1 VTTDG
6 DTLYCAGLD
15 GVIYAL
21 DAADGTVRWTFNT
34 GTENPIAAA
43 PALVGETL
51 YATGGDGTLSALDA
65 ATGAERWGFSLDGE
79 VDYGPSIANGVI
91 YVSTKLGTLYA
102 IGGSGA
108 EQLAAPY
115 TSQSTPVPQA
125 AAASPAPSVAPASS
139 AGSPW
144 QTTGGPEPFFAPA
157 GAAVDAD
164 GNLWVVDAG
173 NDRIQV
179 IAPDG
184 TFVEAW
190 DGTSGGG
197 ERFSFAKTSGGYDGD
212 IAFAPDGRIYV
223 AEPGSASHRVQVFD
237 HDRTWIETWNDFGL
251 DDGQF
256 IEPMSV
262 AVDTDGTVY
271 VLDLNQARVQK
282 FDADGNFLLGFGGR
296 GEDEGDLDNAAYLTV
311 DRQGNVLVTEWTH
324 SQIVAFAP
332 DGTFLTQWGRFGSDL
347 GEFRNPTDV
356 VVDTAGNIY
365 VADLDNGRIQLLDP
379 QGNALAAWDA
389 GTTPTGQDNLPY
401 ALALD
406 VAGNLYVIG
415 VAPDHDTGGNVQKFR
430 VMPSLVPA
438 SMATPQA

>member
-1 VTTDG
+1 M
-6 DTLYCAGLD
+6 
-15 GVIYAL
+15 IYAL
-21 DAADGTVRWTFNT
+21 DAADGTVRWTFPT
-34 GTENPIAAA
+34 GAENPIAAA

-51 YATGGDGTLSALDA
+51 YATGGDGTLYALDA
-65 ATGAERWGFSLDGE
+65 ATGTERWGFSLDGE

-108 EQLAAPY
+108 EQLTAPG
-115 TSQSTPVPQA
+115 SLPGTPLPEQVV
-125 AAASPAPSVAPASS
+125 ASPATPGVPAAS
-139 AGSPW
+139 AASPW
-144 QTTGGPEPFFAPA
+144 QTTGGPEPFFAPS

-164 GNLWVVDAG
+164 GNLWVVDGG
-173 NDRIQV
+173 NDQIQV

-184 TFVEAW
+184 TFLESW

-197 ERFSFAKTSGGYDGD
+197 ERFSFAKSSGGYDGD

-237 HDRTWIETWNDFGL
+237 RDQTWIATWDDFGMG
-251 DDGQF
+251 DGQF

-262 AVDTDGTVY
+262 AIDADGAVY
-271 VLDLNQARVQK
+271 VLDLNQARIQK
-282 FDADGNFLLGFGGR
+282 FDAEGSFLLGFGGR

-324 SQIVAFAP
+324 SKIVAFAP
-332 DGTFLTQWGRFGSDL
+332 DGTLLTQWGRFGSDL
-347 GEFRNPTDV
+347 GEFRNPTDI
-356 VVDTAGNIY
+356 VVDTTGNIY
-365 VADLDNGRIQLLDP
+365 IADLDNGRIQLLDP
-379 QGNALAAWDA
+379 QGNALAAWDT

-406 VAGNLYVIG
+406 AAGNLYVIG
-415 VAPDHDTGGNVQKFR
+415 VAPDYDTGGNVQKFR
-430 VMPSLVPA
+430 VMPSLVPV
-438 SMATPQA
+438 SMATP